1 MAITDVAICNSALAK
16 IGAERILS
24 LNDNSVAA
32 RICKEQYSKVRD
44 ELLYDHPWNFAMG
57 RAELAAAVSA
67 PLFDWGYQFPLPS
80 DALRVVDT
88 DLPKVGAKWH
98 VEGRVILC
106 DSETLKIKYIRQV
119 TDASQF
125 TPGFAEVLA
134 TKLAADIC
142 FSLVQSVQLKS
153 ELFAEYERK
162 LRTARSFDAQ
172 ESMGDRVY
180 ADSWLKARA

>member
-16 IGAERILS
+16 IGVERILS

-32 RICKEQYSKVRD
+32 KICKEQYEKIRD
-44 ELLYDHPWNFAMG
+44 ELLYSHPWNFAMA
-57 RAELAAAVSA
+57 RVALA
-67 PLFDWGYQFPLPS
+67 PLVTPPIFGWDHQYQLPA
-80 DALRVVDT
+80 DALRVVDS
-88 DLPKVGAKWH
+88 DLCQPAQWH
-98 VEGRVILC
+98 VEGRLFMC
-106 DSETLKIKYIRQV
+106 NSEAAAIKYIRKV

-134 TKLAADIC
+134 TKLAADIS
-142 FSLVQSVQLKS
+142 FSLVQSVQLKATL
-153 ELFAEYERK
+153 EDEYERK

-180 ADSWLKARA
+180 ANSWLTARA

>member
-16 IGAERILS
+16 VGVERILS
-24 LNDNSVAA
+24 LNDNSVPA
-32 RICKEQYSKVRD
+32 RICKEQYEKVRD
-44 ELLYDHPWNFAMG
+44 ELLYSHPWNFAMG
-57 RAELAAAVSA
+57 RAALA
-67 PLFDWGYQFPLPS
+67 PLVTPPVFEWSYQFALPA

-88 DLPKVGAKWH
+88 DLPKPAKWH
-98 VEGRVILC
+98 VEGRLLMC
-106 DSETLKIKYIRQV
+106 DSAAVSIKFIRKV

-134 TKLAADIC
+134 TKLAADISY
-142 FSLVQSVQLKS
+142 SLVQSVQLKATLV
-153 ELFAEYERK
+153 EEYERK

-180 ADSWLKARA
+180 ADSWLNARA